1 MEGLSELRMRE
12 MKEEEDR
19 GKFRTSVR
27 FVDLKVGKTPGERVD
42 VVRRFRF
49 AFARYRAVQARDKTA
64 Q

>member
-1 MEGLSELRMRE
+1 MRE

-49 AFARYRAVQARDKTA
+49 AFALYRAVQARDKTA